1 MDDAL
6 ASGIRDWFL
15 AYVDRFRSEG
25 DLAPMQQL
33 KLDHS
38 LRVAEAAEALAGQE
52 GWSAAAVRLAR
63 ATGLLHDVGRFPQF
77 ARYGTFADRH
87 SVDHARLGCEVLQ
100 AEDALAPLDPAAA
113 RALADAVRYHN
124 CLTIPTD
131 LPRESLP
138 LVRLTRDADKL
149 DIYRVVLDSIT
160 SGAARRHPEIL
171 VGVDL
176 DGPAGP
182 AVVADVAAGR
192 MASHHDVHSMAD
204 YLLLMAGWVYDINY
218 PATMHELR
226 RRGILETTAE
236 LLPDQTEV
244 RAALACVTAERDRRT
259 A

>member
-1 MDDAL
+1 MDETL

-15 AYVDRFRSEG
+15 AYVDRFRSGG

-38 LRVAEAAEALAGQE
+38 LRVAEAAETLARHQ
-52 GWSAAAVRLAR
+52 GWSAPEVRLAH

-87 SVDHARLGCEVLQ
+87 SVDHARLGYEVLQ
-100 AEDALAPLDPAAA
+100 AENALAPLDPAAA
-113 RALADAVRYHN
+113 GTLADAVN
-124 CLTIPTD
+124 CLAIPTD
-131 LPRESLP
+131 LPPQSLP

-149 DIYRVVLDSIT
+149 DIYRVVLDAIT
-160 SGAARRHPEIL
+160 SGAVRRHPEIL

-176 DGPAGP
+176 DGPPGP
-182 AVVADVAAGR
+182 AVLAAVAAGR

-218 PATMHELR
+218 PATLHELR
-226 RRGILETTAE
+226 RRRVLETMAE
-236 LLPDQTEV
+236 LLPDQPEV
-244 RAALACVTAERDRRT
+244 RAALARVLAERDRRP